1 MSRLTKAWRNTGFYR
16 HWTARRL
23 PHFLILG
30 AQKAGT
36 TALAAYLA
44 QHPRFALAAEKEVDF
59 FASELRYGHGL
70 PWYGAQW
77 DRKLPAD
84 ALRFEASPNYLFLPQ
99 AAERIRRRAP
109 KAKLIVILRDP
120 VMRAYSA
127 WQMYRSQLADDPEYY
142 SSYYRARFT
151 PAEVALFEPRS
162 AAELQDFSLAIER
175 EAANRERGLRTQLP
189 VLEPGRYAEQLQ
201 RYFSLFPREQLLVL
215 DSNDLRTRRVKTL
228 NRVLRFLGLPNWT
241 WVEDDLK
248 DVFVGQWKAP
258 MPQRA
263 WDFLQAY
270 YRDSNT
276 QLALLLD
283 KPPLFVRDE
292 RRRASA

>member
-1 MSRLTKAWRNTGFYR
+1 MSRLTKAWRNTGLYR

-36 TALAAYLA
+36 TALVAYLA

-59 FASELRYGHGL
+59 FASDLRYGHGL

-84 ALRFEASPNYLFLPQ
+84 TLRFEASPNYLFLPQ
-99 AAERIRRRAP
+99 AAERIRCRAP
-109 KAKLIVILRDP
+109 QAKLIAILRDP
-120 VMRAYSA
+120 VLRAYSA
-127 WQMYRSQLADDPEYY
+127 WRMYRSQLAVDPEFYCN
-142 SSYYRARFT
+142 YYRTRFS
-151 PAEVALFEPRS
+151 PAEVEALQPRS
-162 AAELQDFSLAIER
+162 PAELKDFSLAIER
-175 EAANRERGLRTQLP
+175 EANNRERGLRTQLP
-189 VLEPGRYAEQLQ
+189 VLEPGLYAEQLR
-201 RYFSLFPREQLLVL
+201 RYFSLFPREQILIL

-228 NRVLRFLGLPNWT
+228 NSVLRFLGLAASSWN
-241 WVEDDLK
+241 ESDLN
-248 DVFVGQWKAP
+248 DVFVGQWKTP

-263 WDFLQAY
+263 WDFLQEF
-270 YRDSNT
+270 YRNSNAE
-276 QLALLLD
+276 LALLHD

-292 RRRASA
+292 RRRVSA